1 MYCHKNKINGKR
13 YIGMTSQSPNERF
26 RNGNGYKSSPHFFH
40 AIQKYGWNN
49 FDHMILAQNL
59 SKDEA
64 IRKEIEIIALYRS
77 NDAKFGYNI
86 TPGGEVCAGEDNP
99 WFGKKHTAESKEK
112 MSRAKKGVP
121 KSEEWRRKISNSN
134 KGKIVSD
141 QTKEKMRKS
150 HADVSGKNNP
160 MYGKRLSKEHI
171 EKMVAASKTEKA
183 IEKMKKNKIWHEGKN
198 NPNAK
203 RVICIETQKIYDT
216 VNDAAADNGCNPTKV
231 SAVCHGKRNH
241 TKNLHFEFIRKE
253 RNFE

>member
-1 MYCHKNKINGKR
+1 
-13 YIGMTSQSPNERF
+13 MTSQSPNERF

-112 MSRAKKGVP
+112 MSRAKKGVVSYLFIECFCYIKFLAVDVFHTGSFNVSFFIYP
-121 KSEEWRRKISNSN
+121 RKNTSMF
-134 KGKIVSD
+134 G
-141 QTKEKMRKS
+141 KS
-150 HADVSGKNNP
+150 HRFHSAFFCFGN
-160 MYGKRLSKEHI
+160 I
-171 EKMVAASKTEKA
+171 
-183 IEKMKKNKIWHEGKN
+183 I
-198 NPNAK
+198 
-203 RVICIETQKIYDT
+203 VILCNRINVCDT
-216 VNDAAADNGCNPTKV
+216 A
-231 SAVCHGKRNH
+231 
-241 TKNLHFEFIRKE
+241 
-253 RNFE
+253 

>member
-1 MYCHKNKINGKR
+1 
-13 YIGMTSQSPNERF
+13 
-26 RNGNGYKSSPHFFH
+26 
-40 AIQKYGWNN
+40 
-49 FDHMILAQNL
+49 MILAQNL

-112 MSRAKKGVP
+112 MSRTKKGVP

-183 IEKMKKNKIWHEGKN
+183 IEKMKKNKIWHEGKD